1 MTVVGDV
8 CLVMCR
14 DSTTVVGG
22 EPRPPHVSTRAK
34 ANLHHAWIVPE
45 II

>member
-1 MTVVGDV
+1 MTVVEDV

-34 ANLHHAWIVPE
+34 AKLHHAWIVSE